1 MRFNRLI
8 NMIGE
13 EKFQEL
19 KNKKIIVFG
28 LGGVGSF
35 AAEAIV
41 RSGIG
46 NLDVVDYDIVDETNI
61 NRQLIALSSTVG
73 KYKTDIVK
81 ARALDINPKL
91 NIKTVKLKADAESIQ
106 TILSPGY
113 DAVIDCIDDLSAKVE
128 LAKYCIDNR
137 INFIASMGFANKFH
151 PELIKIKKMNQ
162 TSVCPLA
169 KAMRR
174 ELRIAGY
181 SLDFKVAFSEEK
193 PAKVIDKN
201 TLRSNS
207 YCPSAAGLI
216 IAAQVINEMIGEEK

>member
-8 NMIGE
+8 NMIGA

-35 AAEAIV
+35 AAESLV

-73 KYKTDIVK
+73 KFKTDVFK
-81 ARALDINPKL
+81 ARALDINPDLK
-91 NIKTVKLKADAESIQ
+91 ITTFKVKADADNIKR
-106 TILSPGY
+106 ILSAGY

-128 LAKYCIDNR
+128 LAKYCIDND

-169 KAMRR
+169 KALRR

-181 SLDFKVAFSEEK
+181 ALDFKVAYSEEK
-193 PAKVIDKN
+193 PANVIDKN
-201 TLRSNS
+201 TLGSNS

-216 IAAQVINEMIGEEK
+216 IAAQIINEMIGEEK